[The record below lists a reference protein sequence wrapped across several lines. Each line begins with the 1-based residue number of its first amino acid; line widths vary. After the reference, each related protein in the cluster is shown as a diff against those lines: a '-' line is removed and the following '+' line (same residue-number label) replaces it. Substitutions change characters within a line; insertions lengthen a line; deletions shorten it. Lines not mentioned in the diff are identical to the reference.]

1 MLSSSRWGKKET
13 LRKELHSDAYPLN
26 TDICGCEADLFYHS
40 FHASAPALKKG
51 TRGGKNLKSIRMFV
65 CPLYT
70 SGHGY
75 TVGSCPAERDLT
87 MMPSP
92 ELKQLPL
99 NMTTTM
105 NDEASFIDRLRQR
118 LSLPNP
124 YPPLERMFRQICC
137 SRLEQGGCELSQS
150 EATLLTRNALLSLF
164 VAVACF
170 LSSPPKVKFDHW
182 RGKEEYTVY

>member
-1 MLSSSRWGKKET
+1 M
-13 LRKELHSDAYPLN
+13 Y
-26 TDICGCEADLFYHS
+26 
-40 FHASAPALKKG
+40 
-51 TRGGKNLKSIRMFV
+51 V

-105 NDEASFIDRLRQR
+105 NDDASFIDSLRQR

-124 YPPLERMFRQICC
+124 YPPLFRQICC

-150 EATLLTRNALLSLF
+150 EATHTHRNALLSLF
-164 VAVACF
+164 VAVACCF
-170 LSSPPKVKFDHW
+170 LSFPPKSSLIIGGERRIILEGKRVGSPWQPNSAAGAAVLKNAMEEKKRDW
-182 RGKEEYTVY
+182 RRKAT